1 LYERS
6 PDYIRAMKLLLCP
19 HCQTPTSDKAS
30 VCRGCG
36 AEIVRGASRR
46 ERALIGAMFV
56 IAAMLIGVVVLRVLQ
71 TAHGALPL
79 PPPKAED
86 GFLVL
91 VGVFAVV
98 VVPYVVGTR
107 IARMLWRSRIRFHKT
122 YENQ

>member
-1 LYERS
+1 VNT
-6 PDYIRAMKLLLCP
+6 LLCP
-19 HCQTPTSDKAS
+19 HCQTPVSDSAK

-56 IAAMLIGVVVLRVLQ
+56 VGAILVAAVVLRALGI
-71 TAHGALPL
+71 AHGAPPL

-91 VGVFAVV
+91 VGLFAVI
-98 VVPYVVGTR
+98 VVPYLVGTR
-107 IARMLWRSRIRFHKT
+107 VARLLWRSRIRFYRAFQH
-122 YENQ
+122 Q